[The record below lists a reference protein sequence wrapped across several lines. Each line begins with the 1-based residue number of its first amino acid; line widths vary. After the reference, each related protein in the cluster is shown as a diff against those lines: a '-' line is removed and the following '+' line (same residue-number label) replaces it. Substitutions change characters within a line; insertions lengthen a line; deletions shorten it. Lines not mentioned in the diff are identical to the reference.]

1 MKKLISF
8 LLAGILCLSLTACS
22 GSAGDAKAP
31 IPCEPMEQA
40 AARDAAGN
48 STISVLISV
57 NPQIKIFLDGA
68 QNVIAIQCVNDDAK
82 ALFGGVDFAATQQD
96 YPSLLRDILD
106 RMLAQGY
113 LTDGDELR
121 FEIFGPTEAATAACS
136 RTSRDVVQQL
146 CEKEKITVTA
156 SCGGGLTAHLKL
168 EGVKEVPL
176 GPDVLEV
183 KEDEDGNIVWVKSL
197 DPSNGSVRESFY
209 APDGTLL
216 HGVTH
221 HPLGYAT
228 YLWFDENEKIINEYT
243 ADPGAEMTLDDAGNP
258 VSAVYKDTSGN
269 VTGRADFDG
278 GVLIYEEKTL
288 SDGRQV
294 TSRYDAAGRL
304 QHEVTVFSDGQQA
317 ERTLTYYANGN
328 RKTQTDI
335 GRTGLVTI
343 WNYSEDGRTGTA
355 TYANG
360 TVETEYYR
368 ADGSLEKVVQDS
380 RNASPRDDK
389 LYTETVYDSNQ
400 TVLTKYS
407 LLEDGRKVYTTFH
420 GSWDM
425 MTTVFQYPNG
435 GGHTEYWIGNTMIGG
450 IDSDGNVWGDTF
462 ATYNGPVTGGTV
474 GVG

>member
-8 LLAGILCLSLTACS
+8 LLAGILCLSLTACG
-22 GSAGDAKAP
+22 GSTGDAKAP

-48 STISVLISV
+48 STVSVLISV
-57 NPQIKIFLDGA
+57 NPQIKVFLDSA

-96 YPSLLRDILD
+96 YPSLLRDILE

-121 FEIFGPTEAATAACS
+121 FEIFGPTEAATAACN

-168 EGVKEVPL
+168 EGTKEVPL

-216 HGVTH
+216 RGVTH

-228 YLWFDENEKIINEYT
+228 YLWFDENEKITSEYT
-243 ADPGAEMTLDDAGNP
+243 VDP
-258 VSAVYKDTSGN
+258 
-269 VTGRADFDG
+269 
-278 GVLIYEEKTL
+278 
-288 SDGRQV
+288 DGRQ
-294 TSRYDAAGRL
+294 TTCSYDTAGRL
-304 QHEVTVFSDGQQA
+304 LQESVVYPNG
-317 ERTLTYYANGN
+317 ERSEQTLTYYANGN
-328 RKTQTDI
+328 RKTRTDI

-420 GSWDM
+420 GSGDM

-435 GGHTEYWIGNTMIGG
+435 GGHTEYWIGNTRIGG
-450 IDSDGNVWGDTF
+450 IDSNGNVWGDTF
-462 ATYNGPVTGGTV
+462 ATYNGSVNGGTV